1 MGKILH
7 GWEILVTNSL
17 ILFRNFEIFENENEK
32 KFFKFFQ
39 FSVHAFK

>member
-1 MGKILH
+1 MDKILH

-32 KFFKFFQ
+32 KIFKIFQ